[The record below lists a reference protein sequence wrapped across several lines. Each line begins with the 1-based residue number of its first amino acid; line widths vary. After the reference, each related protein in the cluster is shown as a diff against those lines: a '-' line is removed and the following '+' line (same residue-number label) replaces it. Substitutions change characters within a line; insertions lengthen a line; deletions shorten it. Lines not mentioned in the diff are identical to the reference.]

1 MLRAA
6 QGWHNAT
13 VPPGRLP
20 APIAAGVQVSERQ
33 VREQLASLIQAGI
46 KDGE

>member
-1 MLRAA
+1 
-6 QGWHNAT
+6 
-13 VPPGRLP
+13 
-20 APIAAGVQVSERQ
+20 VQVSERQ